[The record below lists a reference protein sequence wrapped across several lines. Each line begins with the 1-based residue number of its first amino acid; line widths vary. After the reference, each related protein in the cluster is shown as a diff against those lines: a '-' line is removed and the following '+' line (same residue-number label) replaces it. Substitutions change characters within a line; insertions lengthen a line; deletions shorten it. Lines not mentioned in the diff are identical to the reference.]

1 MRRRGAQEIT
11 SKSSTARS
19 VRFDFLRLR
28 QDFFAGN
35 LVHIPL
41 VAAVAAVLPG
51 AIGGKP
57 AFNI

>member
-1 MRRRGAQEIT
+1 MRRRGAREIA

-28 QDFFAGN
+28 QDFSAGS

-41 VAAVAAVLPG
+41 VAAVAAVLLE
-51 AIGGKP
+51 AIGGRLP
-57 AFNI
+57 FDI